1 MTSGTTAGVKEGFLA
16 LDLAFL
22 LDRETR
28 ILPAA
33 MMLCNELQN
42 RLRCGRVSFAWVR
55 ARSVKVTAI
64 SNLREF
70 DQNSE
75 LVGQLA
81 HAMEECALQDE
92 EIAWPSADPAH
103 FVINREHSR
112 LAAVGH
118 HSAVLSIPLRW
129 KNKVCAILTLE
140 RSEQEFTRH
149 EILSLRLAADLWMP
163 RLIAL
168 RRKSEFFPVVWT
180 RAAVNQLGMVFGLEW
195 LGLKLIA
202 LLLLIAI
209 PALFFIPWQ
218 YRVEAV
224 FTLRTET
231 LLHVTAPYD
240 GYIASVEGR
249 IGNAV
254 NKGDLLLSMD
264 TRELAL
270 QRMEVELRLKTLE
283 NEIRNA
289 QSSGRLAEAGLTRV
303 KLQEESARLELTDF
317 RLSNAQLAAPQEGVI
332 VEGDLLERIG
342 AAVSKGE
349 VLFKIT
355 RVEDLY
361 LRLELDERDIH
372 EITTGA
378 SGEFALAS
386 DPDKKYPFV
395 LAQIDPSAVV
405 RSGKNVFF
413 LRGDILAEAEPWW
426 RPEMSGVAKID
437 VGERSLMWVLT
448 HRLVDYVRLKLWI

>member
-1 MTSGTTAGVKEGFLA
+1 MAGDPTGVKEGFLA

-22 LDRETR
+22 LDKEVK
-28 ILPAA
+28 ILPAT

-42 RLRCGRVSFAWVR
+42 RLRCGRVSFAWVQG
-55 ARSVKVTAI
+55 RSVKVAAI

-75 LVGQLA
+75 LVSKLA

-92 EIAWPSADPAH
+92 EILYPSADPSH
-103 FVINREHSR
+103 FVIHREHGK
-112 LAAVGH
+112 LASAGH
-118 HSAVLSIPLRW
+118 HDAVLSIPLRW
-129 KNKVCAILTLE
+129 KGKVCAVITLE
-140 RSEQEFTRH
+140 RSEQGFSDT
-149 EILSLRLAADLWMP
+149 EILSLRLAADLWVA
-163 RLIAL
+163 RLVAL
-168 RRKSEFFPVVWT
+168 RKKSEFFPFVWG
-180 RAAVNQLGMVFGLEW
+180 RSVVNQLGMVFGLEW
-195 LGLKLIA
+195 LGLKLMI
-202 LLLLIAI
+202 LFVLIAI
-209 PALFFIPWQ
+209 PALFLIPWQ

-231 LLHVTAPYD
+231 LIHVTAPFD
-240 GYIASVEGR
+240 GYIAAVEGR
-249 IGNAV
+249 IGDV
-254 NKGDLLLSMD
+254 VTDGDLLLSMD

-283 NEIRNA
+283 SEIRNA
-289 QSSGRLAEAGLTRV
+289 QTSGRLAEAGLARV
-303 KLQEESARLELTDF
+303 KYQEENARLELTDF
-317 RLSNAQLAAPQEGVI
+317 RLANARLEAPQEGVI

-349 VLFKIT
+349 VLYKIT

-372 EITTGA
+372 EIQLGA

-386 DPDKKYPFV
+386 DPDKKYPLSLV
-395 LAQIDPSAVV
+395 QIDPAAVV
-405 RSGKNVFF
+405 RGGKNVFF

-437 VGERSLMWVLT
+437 IGERSLMWVLT
-448 HRLVDYVRLKLWI
+448 HRLVDYLRLKLWI